1 MDLSA
6 SLAPLGE
13 GKKAGIGGET
23 ASATPETIR
32 QLPDDLPKSLDDRR
46 NVHSYGGETEIYDA
60 WQGTSVGS
68 LWSERDRN
76 GIIWPQCE
84 RRGVIC

>member
-6 SLAPLGE
+6 SLASPGE
-13 GKKAGIGGET
+13 EAAA
-23 ASATPETIR
+23 ASLEPIR

-60 WQGTSVGS
+60 WQGTSLALLS
-68 LWSERDRN
+68 SEKA
-76 GIIWPQCE
+76 Q
-84 RRGVIC
+84 